1 MVGFQHY
8 GLTELGC
15 NSAWYII
22 KNAILF
28 NTGYEESS
36 LGLLLDVLFY
46 LIPLGYVYFLFRR
59 QLWWKLGGDIVR
71 YPQFEN

>member
-1 MVGFQHY
+1 MDSMKKGRMAGFIQHY

-36 LGLLLDVLFY
+36 LGLLLDVLF
-46 LIPLGYVYFLFRR
+46 LSDPSWLCILPVS
-59 QLWWKLGGDIVR
+59 KTAVVEAGG
-71 YPQFEN
+71 